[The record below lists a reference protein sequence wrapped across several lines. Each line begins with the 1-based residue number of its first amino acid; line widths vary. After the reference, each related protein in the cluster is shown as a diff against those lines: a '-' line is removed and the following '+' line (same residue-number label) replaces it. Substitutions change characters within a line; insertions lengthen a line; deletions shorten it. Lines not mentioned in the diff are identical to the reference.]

1 MLRRDA
7 EALATPGKRERR
19 KFATRGDL
27 IRAGR
32 RLFSEKGLYES
43 RIEDLTTEAG
53 IAKGTLYTYFADKDE
68 LIRAV
73 ASAGFEEL
81 EARVASRVGSA
92 RSLEDVL
99 RQALRAHTQ
108 FFVANPDLMRVLHQV
123 RGMLKFDRPEW
134 GPLRDTMNRYLKAL
148 AGILSKAPHIA
159 RLLEKDRLELARLV
173 FGAVSGVTSVE
184 ATSTSRGLGR
194 SGGEALVNSMVAMAV
209 RYVKTCG
216 RSQSR
221 GDGKQTRRSRPIRRT
236 RRP

>member
-1 MLRRDA
+1 MLRRNA

-19 KFATRGDL
+19 KFATRSDL

-53 IAKGTLYTYFADKDE
+53 IAKGTLYTYFVDKDE

-73 ASAGFEEL
+73 ASSGFDEL
-81 EARVASRVGSA
+81 EARVARRVRSA
-92 RSLEDVL
+92 KILEDVL
-99 RQALRAHTQ
+99 RQALRAHMQ

-134 GPLRDTMNRYLKAL
+134 GPLRDTMNRYLEAL
-148 AGILSKAPHIA
+148 AGILSRAPHIA
-159 RLLEKDRLELARLV
+159 RIPEKDRLELARLV

-194 SGGEALVNSMVAMAV
+194 SGREALVNSMVAMAV
-209 RYVKTCG
+209 RYVETCG
-216 RSQSR
+216 QSQSR
-221 GDGKQTRRSRPIRRT
+221 GTQARRSRATRRT
-236 RRP
+236 RRS